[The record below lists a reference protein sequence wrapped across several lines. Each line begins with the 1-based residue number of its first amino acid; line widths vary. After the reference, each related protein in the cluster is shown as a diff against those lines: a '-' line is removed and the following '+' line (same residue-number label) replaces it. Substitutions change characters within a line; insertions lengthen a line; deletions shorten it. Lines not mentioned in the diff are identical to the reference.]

1 MTPGCDVAV
10 GPLLSV
16 DTGAIGVSI
25 GVTICVTIGMAID
38 VAVEATVLALVV
50 DWYWHLAL

>member
-10 GPLLSV
+10 GPLLSI
-16 DTGAIGVSI
+16 DMGSIGVSI
-25 GVTICVTIGMAID
+25 GVTIGMAVG